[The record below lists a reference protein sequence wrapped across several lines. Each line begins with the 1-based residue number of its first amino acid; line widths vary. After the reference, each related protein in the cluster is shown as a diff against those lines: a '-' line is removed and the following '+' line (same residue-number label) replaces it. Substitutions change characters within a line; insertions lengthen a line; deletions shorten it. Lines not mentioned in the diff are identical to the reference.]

1 LGVKIGMRNAHR
13 PIGNRTSPKER
24 AASAISSVISV
35 FSLAGALGVIG
46 IAVYWVGSLAV
57 SFFTRGLWLA
67 LGVLGVVLVFVVTW
81 FLRSSI
87 LGRLWIF
94 AAVVLGIA
102 FLAPFL
108 QRVLL

>member
-1 LGVKIGMRNAHR
+1 MRNAHR

-46 IAVYWVGSLAV
+46 IAVYWVVSLAV
-57 SFFTRGLWLA
+57 SFFTRGSWLA